1 MEEGVDKDDSNN
13 LLLTTYLFIVDS
25 EPVPSIK
32 LVEFSLL

>member
-13 LLLTTYLFIVDS
+13 LPLTTYLFIVDP